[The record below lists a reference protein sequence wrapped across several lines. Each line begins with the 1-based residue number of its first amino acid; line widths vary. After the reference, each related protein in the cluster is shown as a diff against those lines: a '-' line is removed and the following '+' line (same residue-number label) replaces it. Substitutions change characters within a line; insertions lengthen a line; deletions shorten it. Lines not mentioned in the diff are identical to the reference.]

1 MHRRLRFDIPLSGP
15 NLSTRGALM
24 LRQSKVGRR
33 PPTERV
39 RLIFRAIMAAVA
51 VPFGLVK
58 TLQAR
63 SGLDVKTCKAAL
75 TEADGDIDAA
85 VAALGVENT
94 EPGPSVTRRS
104 PDESGGGVTVLQVE
118 AGDGATYPRPGDTLK
133 IHYRGTLCSDGTEFD
148 SSYARDRPFCFKFG
162 TGDVISGWDVGL
174 ARVSLGERAVLTVS
188 SESAYG
194 AAGAPGKIPPHADL
208 RFEVHLLG
216 VNTAGV
222 SSRDTPG
229 PAPS

>member
-1 MHRRLRFDIPLSGP
+1 M
-15 NLSTRGALM
+15 
-24 LRQSKVGRR
+24 
-33 PPTERV
+33 
-39 RLIFRAIMAAVA
+39 
-51 VPFGLVK
+51 
-58 TLQAR
+58 
-63 SGLDVKTCKAAL
+63 
-75 TEADGDIDAA
+75 
-85 VAALGVENT
+85 
-94 EPGPSVTRRS
+94 
-104 PDESGGGVTVLQVE
+104 LQVE
-118 AGDGATYPRPGDTLK
+118 AGDGATYPRHGDTLK

-162 TGDVISGWDVGL
+162 TGEVISGWDVGL

-222 SSRDTPG
+222 SSRATLG